1 VFAGEGAPACEG
13 IITSSDRGCG
23 DFGNIGITFREALEI
38 LDPGESCDDGDEPD
52 VKAEEG
58 EVEGG

>member
-1 VFAGEGAPACEG
+1 M
-13 IITSSDRGCG
+13 INSSDRGCG

-38 LDPGESCDDGDEPD
+38 LDPGESCDEGDEPD